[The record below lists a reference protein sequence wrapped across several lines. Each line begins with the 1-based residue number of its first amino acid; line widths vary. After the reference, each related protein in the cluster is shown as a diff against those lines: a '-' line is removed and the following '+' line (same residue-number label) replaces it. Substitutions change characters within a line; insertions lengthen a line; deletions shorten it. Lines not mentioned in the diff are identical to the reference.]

1 MGRKCLFLALPG
13 NQRKTKKK
21 AIASGE
27 PAISGISYL
36 ISIRECTE
44 NKSRL
49 SKVEKIMKESALQV
63 LKNTQDSSIVS

>member
-49 SKVEKIMKESALQV
+49 SKVEKVMKDAH
-63 LKNTQDSSIVS
+63 